1 MSGVRPITPALLR
14 SYRLSV
20 YSAGGVS
27 VRVGRIA
34 RRSMIEGTNAAI
46 LLSACNPGG
55 RRRPD
60 RWNLRMMTRLA
71 ERLRRT
77 PSATGEGR
85 LGEWSEPLF
94 AVAAPLARGV
104 RLARMFRQNAVVLV
118 QTGRKAQLVLL
129 APKSN
134 A

>member
-1 MSGVRPITPALLR
+1 MSGVRPITPAILR

-34 RRSMIEGTNAAI
+34 RRNMIEGANAAI

-60 RWNLRMMTRLA
+60 GWNRRMM
-71 ERLRRT
+71 ERLEEALHGMPT
-77 PSATGEGR
+77 ATGEGR
-85 LGEWSEPLF
+85 LGGWSEPLF
-94 AVAAPLARGV
+94 AVDAPLARGM

-118 QTGRKAQLVLL
+118 KMGRRTRLVFL
-129 APKSN
+129 APMSN
-134 A
+134 V